1 MPAGGRRDLTR
12 RFKEL
17 KTRLCAVVFCACDV
31 TQLHFV
37 VFYVIRAVQKKK
49 KFDFTIVTNE
59 RKNYAVVYFGMGLDF
74 YQNLTSTNTKGKGS
88 YSVPLGSYK
97 LSPIRLLSDKKRLQ
111 DNIVKSSNYMF

>member
-37 VFYVIRAVQKKK
+37 VFYVIRAVQKKN
-49 KFDFTIVTNE
+49 F
-59 RKNYAVVYFGMGLDF
+59 
-74 YQNLTSTNTKGKGS
+74 
-88 YSVPLGSYK
+88 
-97 LSPIRLLSDKKRLQ
+97 
-111 DNIVKSSNYMF
+111 